1 MERSGNSVAIYVVT
15 YFMFSKV
22 QGIRDQITIVP
33 CAEKI
38 ISNAILIRKNP
49 VITCV
54 NAGAHYIIT

>member
-1 MERSGNSVAIYVVT
+1 
-15 YFMFSKV
+15 MFSKV